1 MLSTQTNFT
10 PPEACGELFQL
21 PCPAAMALSRLSN
34 QELRTVHA
42 LIHAET
48 IDRMI
53 TGAMSS
59 GNAKRKIGAAI
70 DSDAND
76 HASESGNAK
85 SEIGAI
91 DANDHASEATV
102 AEDDADSV
110 VTAAATAMAKSCH
123 SHGGGIF
130 LQPRKKSPPVLP
142 PKSVRPSR
150 PAPVLLPAKTKR
162 EKIKRQRE
170 SSSSPVL
177 SLMRPPP
184 PPRTWERESMS
195 DDSL

>member
-1 MLSTQTNFT
+1 
-10 PPEACGELFQL
+10 
-21 PCPAAMALSRLSN
+21 MALSRLSN

-70 DSDAND
+70 DSDANDHASESGNAKSEIGAIDAND

>member
-1 MLSTQTNFT
+1 
-10 PPEACGELFQL
+10 
-21 PCPAAMALSRLSN
+21 MALSRLSN

-48 IDRMI
+48 IDRMM

-59 GNAKRKIGAAI
+59 GNAKR
-70 DSDAND
+70 
-76 HASESGNAK
+76 
-85 SEIGAI
+85 EIGAI

-110 VTAAATAMAKSCH
+110 VTAAATAMDKSWGDGVC
-123 SHGGGIF
+123 
-130 LQPRKKSPPVLP
+130 LKPRKKSPPVLP
-142 PKSVRPSR
+142 ARLVHRQADQVSTAKSPRPSR
-150 PAPVLLPAKTKR
+150 PRRRSRRRSPSMASRSMASRPAPGPVR

-177 SLMRPPP
+177 SPRTAWRRLSLMRPGTP